1 MAIKSVTIIIDQFS
15 DRIFD
20 LGHDNIHLYDYGNFH
35 ESVWTDNY
43 YNVST
48 GAYSGYFSYDDFY
61 FSRTD
66 DVGSFYLVTP
76 DDDVSLVDPAFTAAT
91 TNNWD
96 YDLKASGS
104 GSFVDSLGYTAFYD
118 TYYTFFR
125 TDQTDDASPNHGDWT
140 LAAYLDELEDPDQNE
155 IICIDVD
162 TLNGASSHYSKLF
175 DSKLSLESWLAGD
188 LAYITGLEAIIESF
202 QSLTISV
209 SPEILMMTNLR

>member
-66 DVGSFYLVTP
+66 DVGV
-76 DDDVSLVDPAFTAAT
+76 
-91 TNNWD
+91 
-96 YDLKASGS
+96 
-104 GSFVDSLGYTAFYD
+104 
-118 TYYTFFR
+118 
-125 TDQTDDASPNHGDWT
+125 
-140 LAAYLDELEDPDQNE
+140 
-155 IICIDVD
+155 
-162 TLNGASSHYSKLF
+162 
-175 DSKLSLESWLAGD
+175 
-188 LAYITGLEAIIESF
+188 
-202 QSLTISV
+202 
-209 SPEILMMTNLR
+209 